1 MLSRRKGKEPPTEV
15 TLPITP
21 MLDMSFQLLFFFI
34 STFKL
39 PTGMEGSMDLNL
51 PSEATKAAEKLENV
65 NPTASS
71 SPDAPVDLQAEIT
84 ISVQT
89 QAQGADADGISN
101 ITIEQ
106 TAGKTPVPPPYGR
119 DLPELTDK
127 LAEIHKTADAKQSVK
142 IQGDA
147 GLKWRGVVKV
157 MDACRKAGFD
167 NISFA
172 QPPDYSNYTH

>member
-1 MLSRRKGKEPPTEV
+1 MSRRKGKEPPSEV

-21 MLDMSFQLLFFFI
+21 MLDMTFQLLFFFI
-34 STFKL
+34 ATFKL
-39 PTGMEGSMDLNL
+39 PSGMEGSMDLNL
-51 PSEATKAAEKLENV
+51 PSEATAKADELNKVDPTTTSSDEKPE
-65 NPTASS
+65 
-71 SPDAPVDLQAEIT
+71 LQSEIT

-101 ITIEQ
+101 ITIEE
-106 TAGKTPVPPPYGR
+106 TAGKTPVPPPYGK
-119 DLPELTDK
+119 DLRELSDK
-127 LAEIHKTADAKQSVK
+127 LADIHKTADPKTSFK

-147 GLKWRGVVKV
+147 GLKWRGVIKV

>member
-1 MLSRRKGKEPPTEV
+1 
-15 TLPITP
+15 

-39 PTGMEGSMDLNL
+39 PSGMEGSMDLNL
-51 PSEATKAAEKLENV
+51 PSEATKAASKLEDVDPAKMSN
-65 NPTASS
+65 
-71 SPDAPVDLQAEIT
+71 PDAAVDLQTEIT

-101 ITIEQ
+101 ITVEE
-106 TAGKTPVPPPYGR
+106 TAGKTPVPPPYSR
-119 DLPELTDK
+119 DLHELTEK
-127 LAEIHKTADAKQSVK
+127 MAEIHQTADAKQSIK

-147 GLKWRGVVKV
+147 GLKWRGVIKV

-172 QPPDYSNYTH
+172 SPPDYANYTH